1 MDVDRIRSQIPVL
14 AHTAYMNTGW
24 SGPPPRRV
32 AQAMKDRIDLEL
44 EQGPIMPDVLE
55 AGREIQAQTREAA
68 ARIFNATVD
77 EVLVTR
83 NTTEGLNIVL
93 SGLDWKQGDEIIICD
108 MEHGSVIA
116 PAQLI
121 GQRYGVAVKVVD
133 LEIHDSSEMIVTKIE
148 SAFTPKTRMVFM
160 SHILYATGRRM
171 PADEIGRLTKDRGIL
186 LMLDG
191 AQTGGHIELDM
202 ARSPFDFYSIPGQ
215 KWLLGYEGS
224 GALFIRREHLERI
237 HPAHTGGRGIARPAE
252 AHNFQPEPG
261 TMEKFLGG
269 SVSVPVQAAFLE
281 ATRFI
286 EETGIQNIEAR
297 NLDLAGS
304 AKAKLSEIPGVTVLS
319 PSERRDSSGLITF
332 AVADLEPVPVVE
344 RLWENHKIVVR
355 QVGYPA
361 GIRASLHFFN
371 TEKEVELLVDG
382 VRELTYPHWN
392 GTGRN
397 AKNRMTTSATSRP
410 LCTTRRRP
418 NPLCSPPIPN
428 PRPCL

>member
-1 MDVDRIRSQIPVL
+1 
-14 AHTAYMNTGW
+14 MNTGW

-55 AGREIQAQTREAA
+55 AGREIQAQARAA
-68 ARIFNATVD
+68 AAGVFNATVD

-93 SGLDWKQGDEIIICD
+93 SGLDWNQGDEIIICD

-121 GQRYGVAVKVVD
+121 AQRYALAIKVVD
-133 LEIHDSSEMIVTKIE
+133 LEVDDPSEAILTKIE
-148 SAFTPKTRMVFM
+148 AAFTPKTRMVFI

-171 PADEIGRLTKDRGIL
+171 PAEEISRLTKDRGIL

-202 ARSPFDFYSIPGQ
+202 ARSGFDFYSIPGQ

-237 HPAHTGGRGIARPAE
+237 HPAHTGGRGIARPAD
-252 AHNFQPEPG
+252 AHNFQPVADA
-261 TMEKFLGG
+261 MEKFMGG

-281 ATRFI
+281 AAKFI
-286 EETGIQNIEAR
+286 EEVGIQNIEQR
-297 NLDLAGS
+297 NLDLADS
-304 AKAKLSEIPGVTVLS
+304 AKAKLSEIPGVTITS
-319 PSERRDSSGLITF
+319 PTERRDSSGLVSF
-332 AVADLEPVPVVE
+332 AVAGQEPVSVVE
-344 RLWENHKIVVR
+344 RLWANHRLVVR

-361 GIRASLHFFN
+361 ATRASIHFFN
-371 TEKEVELLVDG
+371 TEQEIELLAGG
-382 VRELTYPHWN
+382 VREL
-392 GTGRN
+392 
-397 AKNRMTTSATSRP
+397 A
-410 LCTTRRRP
+410 
-418 NPLCSPPIPN
+418 
-428 PRPCL
+428 

>member
-1 MDVDRIRSQIPVL
+1 MDIEEIRSQIPVL

-32 AQAMKDRIDLEL
+32 AQVMKDRIDLEL
-44 EQGPIMPDVLE
+44 EQGPIMPEVLE
-55 AGREIQAQTREAA
+55 AGREIQAQAREAA

-93 SGLDWKQGDEIIICD
+93 SGLDWNQGDEIIICD

-121 GQRYGVAVKVVD
+121 GQRYGVNVKVVD
-133 LEIHDSSEMIVTKIE
+133 LDVQDTSEAIVTKIE
-148 SAFTPKTRMVFM
+148 AAFTPKTRMVFI

-171 PADEIGRLTKDRGIL
+171 PAEEIGKLTKDRGIL
-186 LMLDG
+186 FMLDG
-191 AQTGGHIELDM
+191 AQSGGHIQLDM

-237 HPAHTGGRGIARPAE
+237 HPAHTGGRGIARPAD
-252 AHNFQPEPG
+252 AHNFQPVADS
-261 TMEKFLGG
+261 MEKFLGG

-281 ATRFI
+281 ATKFI
-286 EETGIQNIEAR
+286 EETGMPNIEAR
-297 NLDLAGS
+297 NLDLAES
-304 AKAKLSEIPGVTVLS
+304 AKSKLAQISGVTVLS
-319 PSERRDSSGLITF
+319 PSERRDSSGLVTF
-332 AVADLEPVPVVE
+332 SVAGQEPVSVVE
-344 RLWENHKIVVR
+344 RLWENHRLVVR

-361 GIRASLHFFN
+361 GIRASIHFFN
-371 TEKEVELLVDG
+371 TEQEIDLLTGG
-382 VRELTYPHWN
+382 VREL
-392 GTGRN
+392 
-397 AKNRMTTSATSRP
+397 A
-410 LCTTRRRP
+410 
-418 NPLCSPPIPN
+418 
-428 PRPCL
+428 

>member
-1 MDVDRIRSQIPVL
+1 MDIADIRSQIPVL

-32 AQAMKDRIDLEL
+32 AQAMKDRIDQEL
-44 EQGPIMPDVLE
+44 EQGPIMPEVLE
-55 AGREIQAQTREAA
+55 AGREIQAQARAAA

-93 SGLDWKQGDEIIICD
+93 SGLDWNQGDEIIICD

-116 PAQLI
+116 PAQLV
-121 GQRYGVAVKVVD
+121 GQRYGVTVKVVD
-133 LEIHDSSEMIVTKIE
+133 LDVQDSSETIVNKIE
-148 SAFTPKTRMVFM
+148 AAFTPKTRMVFI

-171 PADEIGRLTKDRGIL
+171 PAEELRRLTKDKGIL

-202 ARSPFDFYSIPGQ
+202 ARSGFDFYSIPGQ

-237 HPAHTGGRGIARPAE
+237 HPAHTGGRGIARPAD
-252 AHNFQPEPG
+252 AHNFQPVADS
-261 TMEKFLGG
+261 MEKFLGG

-286 EETGIQNIEAR
+286 EEVGIKNIEQR
-297 NLDLAGS
+297 NLDLAES
-304 AKAKLSEIPGVTVLS
+304 AKAKLSEIPGVTVTS
-319 PSERRDSSGLITF
+319 PSERRDSSGLVSF
-332 AVADLEPVPVVE
+332 AVAGQEPDSVVE
-344 RLWENHKIVVR
+344 WLWENHKLVVR

-361 GIRASLHFFN
+361 AIRASLHFFN
-371 TEKEVELLVDG
+371 TEEEIDLLAGG
-382 VRELTYPHWN
+382 VRELT
-392 GTGRN
+392 
-397 AKNRMTTSATSRP
+397 
-410 LCTTRRRP
+410 
-418 NPLCSPPIPN
+418 
-428 PRPCL
+428 